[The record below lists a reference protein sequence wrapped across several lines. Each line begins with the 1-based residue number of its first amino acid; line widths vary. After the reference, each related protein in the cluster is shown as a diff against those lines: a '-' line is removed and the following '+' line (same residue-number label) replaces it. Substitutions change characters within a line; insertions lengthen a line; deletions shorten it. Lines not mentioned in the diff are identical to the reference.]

1 MSRRHTAVIRA
12 IINPM
17 KEYPAYAA
25 TELEVIALV
34 DSQRLARIV
43 TIDPDGIPRI
53 GLHVF
58 IHDGLTI
65 EVHMAVDDAQLA
77 DVKRGS
83 PVVIEVDEPLA
94 MTPSHWHDAENATN
108 ADQFYRC
115 ASVWGSAQVVTD
127 AESIAAHLRGILARY
142 QPEGRHSAVTPADDR
157 YRDAI
162 NYLAVVRVEGKSI
175 RSKFKLAQRSDA
187 ESRERTLAGLAAR
200 RGPLDDKT
208 ASLL

>member
-1 MSRRHTAVIRA
+1 
-12 IINPM
+12 M

-25 TELEVIALV
+25 SEQDVIALIE
-34 DSQRLARIV
+34 SQRLARIV
-43 TIDPDGIPRI
+43 TIDSDGIPRV
-53 GLHVF
+53 GVHVF

-65 EVHMAVDDAQLA
+65 EVHMAIDDAQLA

-115 ASVWGSAQVVTD
+115 ASVWGTVEVVSD
-127 AESIAAHLRGILARY
+127 ADAIAAHLRGILARY
-142 QPEGRHSAVTPADDR
+142 QPEGRHAPVTHSDER
-157 YRDAI
+157 YREAI
-162 NYLAVVRVEGKSI
+162 DYLAVVRVEGKHI

-187 ESRERTLAGLAAR
+187 ESRERTLAGLKER
-200 RGPLDDKT
+200 GGPLDKST